1 MKLGKE
7 QIEVLAANLTHPFGR
22 GVKLL
27 CDGYTVA
34 LQVEKRSKKGLHF
47 CVMTYVNG
55 YFKGEWCGLSKQEC
69 PEQKFMRK
77 LVRPRCSANRKRD
90 MEKIMGKRH
99 IKNDPYYS
107 ETQTSYWPDWS
118 NGKAALLHLNRVC
131 ESVQIA
137 E

>member
-1 MKLGKE
+1 MKLSKE
-7 QIEVLAANLTHPFGR
+7 QIEVLAKDLSHTFGS

-34 LQVEKRSKKGLHF
+34 LQVEKYSKKGLEY

-77 LVRPRCSANRKRD
+77 LVKPRCSPAYKRK
-90 MEKIMGKRH
+90 MIKIFGKRH
-99 IKNDPYYS
+99 VDKDPYYT
-107 ETQTSYWPDWS
+107 ETQTSYWPNWS
-118 NGKAALLHLNRVC
+118 NGKAALNHLNRVC
-131 ESVQIA
+131 ESVQLA

>member
-1 MKLGKE
+1 MKLSKE
-7 QIEVLAANLTHPFGR
+7 QIDVLAASLAHQYGS

-27 CDGYTVA
+27 CDGYTVT
-34 LQVEKRSKKGLHF
+34 LRVERAKELTWR
-47 CVMTYVNG
+47 VMTYVND

-77 LVRPRCSANRKRD
+77 LVRPRCSAKHKRD

-99 IKNDPYYS
+99 VNNDPYHK
-107 ETQTSYWPDWS
+107 EVQTSYWPDWP
-118 NGKAALLHLNRVC
+118 NGKAALNHLNRVC
-131 ESVQIA
+131 ESVQLA